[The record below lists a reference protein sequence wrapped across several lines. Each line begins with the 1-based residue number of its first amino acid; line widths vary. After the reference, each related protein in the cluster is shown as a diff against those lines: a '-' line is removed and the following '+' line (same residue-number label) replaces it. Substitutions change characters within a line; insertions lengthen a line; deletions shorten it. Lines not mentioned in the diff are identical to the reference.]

1 MVSSRVVPFAALSIF
16 ASSIA
21 SAQGTVLHA
30 TVADLK
36 TILLV
41 WTVSAVAILALA
53 TKRGWRANRWLILAL
68 ILGPIGVAAALHLE
82 QRQAVATTQE
92 RAFAQY
98 RALAIVG
105 GILFILCSPFF
116 LLYSVWVTGGMILLG
131 LLAIIAPGTARP

>member
-1 MVSSRVVPFAALSIF
+1 MNE
-16 ASSIA
+16 
-21 SAQGTVLHA
+21 T
-30 TVADLK
+30 LK

-53 TKRGWRANRWLILAL
+53 MKRGLRANRWLIAAL
-68 ILGPIGVAAALHLE
+68 LLGPIGVAAALIVE
-82 QRQAVATTQE
+82 QRRPLATTPE
-92 RAFAQY
+92 RAFAPY

-105 GILFILCSPFF
+105 GVLFILCSPLF